1 MGHNELSDG
10 VLDWSALGGGEQE
23 FAPANFSYVYD
34 ETRAK
39 AIAQDDFALLKSYY
53 ARHGK
58 HFSGL
63 SQIIEFGAE
72 LTRGSEWLSQ
82 AGALDI
88 TDIVV
93 PEIYGAYERLK
104 TKQIT
109 NTKLV
114 VLRSVN
120 DIVALNQC
128 DLLYSVLSV
137 RRVPATVIAH
147 VLGLLLNK
155 VVSGGLALI
164 RAPTQHKHY
173 QAMLPGAQELEELN
187 VIPQWKLFE
196 LIEYNN
202 FSLVLV
208 QEEPLFRSAD
218 ILYHTVLAQRRD

>member
-1 MGHNELSDG
+1 MSSD
-10 VLDWSALGGGEQE
+10 VLDWGALGGGEQ
-23 FAPANFSYVYD
+23 FARANFSYVYD
-34 ETRAK
+34 EARAQ
-39 AIAQDDFALLKSYY
+39 AIAQGDLALLESYY
-53 ARHGK
+53 NRRGA

-72 LTRGSEWLSQ
+72 LTRGSDWLSQ

-93 PEIYGAYERLK
+93 PEIYAAYERLK
-104 TKQIT
+104 TKQIN

-120 DIVALNQC
+120 DITALKQC

-137 RRVPATVIAH
+137 RNIPATVISN

-173 QAMLPGAQELEELN
+173 QAMLPGTQELEELN

-196 LIEYNN
+196 LLDYNN